1 MEILLFPDTW
11 ISSRNASSG
20 GPSLGESI
28 LEDDFDTIFITCFMN
43 EKSLGVSSSIC
54 CNFYFL

>member
-11 ISSRNASSG
+11 ISSRDASS
-20 GPSLGESI
+20 GESI
-28 LEDDFDTIFITCFMN
+28 LEDDFDTILITCFIN